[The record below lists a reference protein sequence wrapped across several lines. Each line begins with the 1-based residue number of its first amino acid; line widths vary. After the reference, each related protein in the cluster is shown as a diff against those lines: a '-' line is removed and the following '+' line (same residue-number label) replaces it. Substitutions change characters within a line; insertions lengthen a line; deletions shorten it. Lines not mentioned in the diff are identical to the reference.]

1 VKDFIIWDECKEIS
15 DEQWNKIE
23 ITSGT
28 IEDRID
34 MQIKNA
40 IIKWV
45 GDQID
50 AEDAKKKPKPY
61 YRKGRWE

>member
-1 VKDFIIWDECKEIS
+1 MSFVIWDECKEIT

-28 IEDRID
+28 VEDRID

-40 IIKWV
+40 IIEWV
-45 GDQID
+45 GDQMD
-50 AEDAKKKPKPY
+50 AEDVKKKPKPY

>member
-1 VKDFIIWDECKEIS
+1 MRFVICDEYKEVT
-15 DEQWNKIE
+15 DQQWNKIE
-23 ITSGT
+23 IKLGT

-45 GDQID
+45 GEQI
-50 AEDAKKKPKPY
+50 DAKKKPKPY

>member
-1 VKDFIIWDECKEIS
+1 MSFVIWDECKEITE
-15 DEQWNKIE
+15 EQWNKIE

-28 IEDRID
+28 IEDRVD

-40 IIKWV
+40 IIQWV
-45 GDQID
+45 GDAMS
-50 AEDAKKKPKPY
+50 AEDAKKKPNPY

>member
-1 VKDFIIWDECKEIS
+1 MTFMIDECKEIT

-34 MQIKNA
+34 VQIKSA
-40 IIKWV
+40 IIKYV

-50 AEDAKKKPKPY
+50 VEDAKKKPKPY